1 MSTKKMTVDATLV
14 DAVELL
20 VESYERAQR
29 ADDDFYAGSGR
40 AVNSAREASQRAWDA
55 YAAKLEL
62 AADLFGL
69 PSAAVQQIVDAQSA
83 ERIYPGLAF
92 GKLPPQDADMPY

>member
-1 MSTKKMTVDATLV
+1 MSKLRVETTLT

-29 ADDDFYAGSGR
+29 ADDDLYAGSGR
-40 AVNSAREASQRAWDA
+40 AVKSAREASQLAWDA

-62 AADLFGL
+62 VSELFGL
-69 PSAAVQQIVDAQSA
+69 PAAAVQQIVEVQAA

-92 GKLPPQDADMPY
+92 GKLPPDGGDLPC